1 MDKIFGLAMCHIGL
15 TSKDIK
21 KPIINK
27 SDENQEMKVRTNF
40 YRISHLI
47 KKPKLIEKQI
57 SHRNFLT
64 KTFIFVAV
72 TV

>member
-47 KKPKLIEKQI
+47 KKTQV
-57 SHRNFLT
+57 N
-64 KTFIFVAV
+64 
-72 TV
+72 

>member
-21 KPIINK
+21 KNPIINK

-47 KKPKLIEKQI
+47 KKNQV
-57 SHRNFLT
+57 N
-64 KTFIFVAV
+64 
-72 TV
+72 